1 MKQFTARLVTNRLQR
16 LRIGTLIVLSF
27 IALGLWMNPEQ
38 EAATVS
44 GGSLRG
50 LTVAIDPGHGGYDGG
65 ARAAVF
71 GKRS

>member
-44 GGSLRG
+44 GGSLQG
-50 LTVAIDPGHGGYDGG
+50 LTVAIDPGHGG
-65 ARAAVF
+65 
-71 GKRS
+71 